1 MTHMT
6 SNMQIDVANYR
17 MLANGSRKLRHPIL
31 FLKWSNLTTITAFS
45 CPNPNFSLFPLV
57 YPNIFCTFAIKYIP
71 AYFMKT
77 DNLKQYIED
86 LNQQYKTGSA
96 REHAYRPALKV
107 LMQSLLP
114 KMVVTNEPAHVDCG
128 APDYM
133 VSREKDHLP
142 VFFIEAKDLNDADLD
157 GRSKTGHK
165 EQFDRYKQ
173 ALDRI
178 IFTDYLDFHL
188 YEHGELFST
197 VRIAE
202 VSGNKIV
209 GKPDA
214 EEDFLAMVDHLA
226 TSEIQRITS
235 AAQLAKIMAGK
246 ARLLANIIETAMNED
261 AESYENDNLHGQYQ
275 AFKDVLIQELK
286 ISDFADIYAQ
296 TIAYGMFAARLH
308 DDTPEDFSREE
319 AARLIPK
326 TNPFLRQI
334 FNNLAGNDLDD
345 RIAWVVDDLVT
356 VFKAANLQKIMKT
369 YSSGKRHH
377 DPMIHFYEDFL
388 SEYNPKLRK
397 SKGVWYTP
405 QPVVSFIVRAVDE
418 ILQKEFGLAEGLA
431 DYSMIEKDVVVEQ
444 SRDRRT
450 TDGMKHEKRKFHR
463 VQILD
468 PATGT
473 GTFLAEV
480 VNQIYDRYRD
490 QQGIWQQYVEQHLL
504 PRLNGFEILMAS
516 YAVAHLKLDM
526 LLSETGYQHKSDK
539 RLHVYLT
546 NSLEECNNE
555 PRTLFSQWL
564 SREAAEAN
572 VIKRDRPV
580 MVVIGNPPYS
590 GESQNKGKWIMSLM
604 DAYKKEPGGRVP
616 LNERNPKWLNDD
628 YVKFIRL
635 AQNYIEKKGEG
646 IIGFI
651 NPHGYLDNPTFRGM
665 RWNLLKT
672 FDKIYTIDL
681 HGNSKKKE
689 TCPDGSKDENVFDI
703 MQGVSINLFVKT
715 GKKGKDELGKVYHKD
730 LYGVRQQKYDFLD
743 GATIESVGY
752 EEILPKAPMYFFVP
766 KDFGLEEE
774 YNNGINVLDLFS
786 LTNVGVVTA
795 NDKVLINQ
803 ECNSLYK
810 KVRDFYNIEIS
821 DSCINEITYRPFDNQ
836 YIYYDTKLVERSRDK
851 FMSHM
856 RHEDNL
862 ALLIGRQGQVCGN
875 NRWNLVYIAKG
886 IVDFN
891 VFYRGGGNVF
901 PLYLYKKNMGKE
913 ERIVNFNK
921 ELYDNIAQGLT
932 YLPCYDD
939 NLLVDPISEYNGV
952 LYPQDL
958 FDYIYAVLHSPSY
971 RERYKEFLKIDFP
984 RIPYP
989 TDWEKFRDLSEK
1001 GEELRQLHL
1010 MEDLP
1015 SKTGVTFPVAGSLQ
1029 VDCYRWENNRV
1040 YINAEQY
1047 FEGVSESAWN
1057 FYIGGYQPAQK
1068 WLKDRKGMTLCMED
1082 VLHYQRIIYV
1092 LQQTERIMQEIDK

>member
-1 MTHMT
+1 M
-6 SNMQIDVANYR
+6 D
-17 MLANGSRKLRHPIL
+17 
-31 FLKWSNLTTITAFS
+31 
-45 CPNPNFSLFPLV
+45 
-57 YPNIFCTFAIKYIP
+57 
-71 AYFMKT
+71 
-77 DNLKQYIED
+77 LKQYIGE
-86 LNQQYKTGSA
+86 LNQQYKTGLA
-96 REHAYRPALKV
+96 REHSYRPALKDY
-107 LMQSLLP
+107 MQSLLP
-114 KMVVTNEPAHVDCG
+114 KMVVTNEPAHFECG
-128 APDYM
+128 APDYII
-133 VSREKDHLP
+133 SREKDHLP
-142 VFFIEAKDLNDADLD
+142 VFFVEAKDINDSDLD
-157 GRSKTGHK
+157 GRNKNGHK

-173 ALDRI
+173 ALDYI

-188 YEHGELFST
+188 YEHGEPVEN

-202 VSGNKIV
+202 VRGDKIV
-209 GKPDA
+209 SIPEA
-214 EEDFLAMVDHLA
+214 EDKFVGMIQHLGGSA
-226 TSEIQRITS
+226 IQRITS
-235 AAQLAKIMAGK
+235 ASKLAKLMAGK
-246 ARLLANIIETAMNED
+246 ARLLANIIETAMNDETQ
-261 AESYENDNLHGQYQ
+261 SYENDNLHGQYN

-319 AARLIPK
+319 AAKLIPK

-334 FNNLAGNDLDD
+334 FNNLAGNDLDE

-356 VFKAANLQKIMKT
+356 VFQATNIQNIMKT
-369 YSSGKRHH
+369 YVQDKRHH

-405 QPVVSFIVRAVDE
+405 QPVVGFIVRAVDE
-418 ILQKEFGLAEGLA
+418 ILQKEFGLADGLA
-431 DYSMIEKDVVVEQ
+431 DYSMIEREVAVEQ
-444 SRDRRT
+444 SRDKRT
-450 TDGMKHEKRKFHR
+450 SDGMKHEKRRFHR

-516 YAVAHLKLDM
+516 YAVAHIKLDM
-526 LLSETGYQHKSDK
+526 LLSETGYQHKTDK

-546 NSLEECNNE
+546 NSLEESNNE
-555 PRTLFSQWL
+555 PRTLFAQWL
-564 SREAAEAN
+564 SREATEAN
-572 VIKRDRPV
+572 VIKRDYPV
-580 MVVIGNPPYS
+580 MVVIGNPPYN

-604 DAYKKEPGGRVP
+604 EDYKKEPGGKQP
-616 LNERNPKWLNDD
+616 LDERNPKWLNDD

-635 AQNYIEKKGEG
+635 AQYYIEKKGEG

-681 HGNSKKKE
+681 HGNGKKKE

-730 LYGVRQQKYDFLD
+730 LYGLRQQKYDFLD
-743 GATIESVGY
+743 GTTLENVGY
-752 EEILPKAPMYFFVP
+752 EEMKPMAPMYFFVP
-766 KDFGLEEE
+766 KDFEMEEE
-774 YNNGINVLDLFS
+774 YNKGVKVNELFNIF
-786 LTNVGVVTA
+786 NVGVVTSNDATLVNSDA
-795 NDKVLINQ
+795 NTLRNNVEKINTKGYNKSL
-803 ECNSLYK
+803 ECK
-810 KVRDFYNIEIS
+810 FA
-821 DSCINEITYRPFDNQ
+821 YRALDNR
-836 YIYYDTKLVERSRDK
+836 ILYYDEGLIERARKDI
-851 FMSHM
+851 MEH
-856 RHEDNL
+856 
-862 ALLIGRQGQVCGN
+862 LLTPGN
-875 NRWNLVYIAKG
+875 IAMVVGKQCVDDWKYAFITDSVTNFNYIATAG
-886 IVDFN
+886 RLGAG
-891 VFYRGGGNVF
+891 YVF
-901 PLYLYKKNMGKE
+901 PLYLYKENMGQE

-921 ELYDNIAQGLT
+921 DLYDKIAKGLN

-939 NLLVDPISEYNGV
+939 NVLVDPTSEYNGV

-989 TDWEKFRDLSEK
+989 TAWEKFRDLAEL

-1029 VDCYRWENNRV
+1029 VDCYRWVNNRV

-1047 FEGVSESAWN
+1047 FDCVPESAWQ

-1068 WLKDRKGMTLCMED
+1068 WLKDRKGMTLSFED
-1082 VLHYQRIIYV
+1082 VKHYGRIIYV
-1092 LQQTERIMQEIDK
+1092 LQQTERIMQEIDEMIKID

>member
-1 MTHMT
+1 MDLSEYISTINQKFRAGNATEHT
-6 SNMQIDVANYR
+6 YR
-17 MLANGSRKLRHPIL
+17 G
-31 FLKWSNLTTITAFS
+31 
-45 CPNPNFSLFPLV
+45 PLE
-57 YPNIFCTFAIKYIP
+57 
-71 AYFMKT
+71 
-77 DNLKQYIED
+77 Q
-86 LNQQYKTGSA
+86 
-96 REHAYRPALKV
+96 
-107 LMQSLLP
+107 LMQSQLP
-114 KMVVTNEPAHVDCG
+114 KLRITNEPKRVNCG
-128 APDYM
+128 APDYIATT
-133 VSREKDHLP
+133 KDGVP
-142 VFFIEAKDLNDADLD
+142 IFYIEAKDIGDSDLD
-157 GRSKTGHK
+157 GRNPHGHK
-165 EQFDRYKQ
+165 EQFTRYKQ
-173 ALDRI
+173 ALDHI
-178 IFTDYLDFHL
+178 IFTDYLDFHF
-188 YEHGELFST
+188 YEHGEFVDS

-202 VSGNKIV
+202 VRGDKIAAV
-209 GKPDA
+209 KEAEGK
-214 EEDFLAMVDHLA
+214 FLDM
-226 TSEIQRITS
+226 IQHIGSSAIQSITS
-235 AAQLAKIMAGK
+235 ASRLAKLMAGK
-246 ARLLANIIETAMNED
+246 ARLLENIIAQAMED
-261 AESYENDNLHGQYQ
+261 DTDSYANDNLQAQYQ

-286 ISDFADIYAQ
+286 PTDFADIYAQ

-334 FNNLAGNDLDD
+334 FNNLAGNDLDE
-345 RIAWVVDDLVT
+345 RIAWVVDDLAM
-356 VFKAANLQKIMKT
+356 VFKATNLKEIMASYVKD
-369 YSSGKRHH
+369 KLHN

-388 SEYNPKLRK
+388 AEYNPKLRK

-405 QPVVSFIVRAVDE
+405 QSVVGFIVRAVDE
-418 ILQKEFGLAEGLA
+418 ILQKEFDLPEGLA
-431 DYSMIEKDVVVEQ
+431 DYSMIEKDVAVEQ
-444 SRDRRT
+444 SIDKHSA
-450 TDGMKHEKRKFHR
+450 DGMKHEKRRFHR

-490 QQGIWQQYVEQHLL
+490 QQGIWQQYVEEHLL

-526 LLSETGYQHKSDK
+526 LLSETGYTHQSEK
-539 RLHVYLT
+539 RLRVYLT
-546 NSLEECNNE
+546 NSLEESNNE
-555 PRTLFSQWL
+555 PRTLFARWL
-564 SREAAEAN
+564 SREATEAN
-572 VIKRDRPV
+572 AIKRDCPV

-604 DAYKKEPGGRVP
+604 EDYKKEPGGKHP
-616 LNERNPKWLNDD
+616 LDERNPKWLNDD

-635 AQNYIEKKGEG
+635 AQHYIEKRGEG

-715 GKKGKDELGKVYHKD
+715 GKKDKDELGKVFHKD
-730 LYGVRQQKYDFLD
+730 LYGLRQQKYDFLD
-743 GATIESVGY
+743 GASIDNIGFVELVPQS
-752 EEILPKAPMYFFVP
+752 PMYFFVP
-766 KDFGLEEE
+766 KNFGLQEE
-774 YNNGINVLDLFS
+774 YDKGFKVDDLFS
-786 LTNVGVVTA
+786 QNSMGVTTGHDKELVSFHPFNTDSNV
-795 NDKVLINQ
+795 
-803 ECNSLYK
+803 EY
-810 KVRDFYNIEIS
+810 Y
-821 DSCINEITYRPFDNQ
+821 YRPFDKLWLD
-836 YIYYDTKLVERSRDK
+836 YDLSKVVRPREAIMK
-851 FMSHM
+851 HM
-856 RHEDNL
+856 RKDNISL
-862 ALLIGRQGQVCGN
+862 CLIKVNSSVDGLFKVLVTSGITDKTLLSSKDN
-875 NRWNLVYIAKG
+875 T
-886 IVDFN
+886 
-891 VFYRGGGNVF
+891 NVF
-901 PLYLYKKNMGKE
+901 PLYVYKENMGQE

-921 ELYDNIAQGLT
+921 ELYNKIAKGLN

-939 NLLVDPISEYNGV
+939 NVLIDPISDYNGV

-989 TDWEKFRDLSEK
+989 TDWEKFRDLAEK

-1029 VDCYRWENNRV
+1029 VDCYRWLDNRV

-1047 FEGVSESAWN
+1047 FDGVPESAWN
-1057 FYIGGYQPAQK
+1057 FFIGGYQPAQK
-1068 WLKDRKGMTLCMED
+1068 WLKDRKGLTLSFED
-1082 VLHYQRIIYV
+1082 VKHYGRIIYV
-1092 LQQTERIMQEIDK
+1092 LQQTERIMQEIDNIVMNKM

>member
-1 MTHMT
+1 MDLKEYISTV
-6 SNMQIDVANYR
+6 NQKYR
-17 MLANGSRKLRHPIL
+17 AGNA
-31 FLKWSNLTTITAFS
+31 T
-45 CPNPNFSLFPLV
+45 
-57 YPNIFCTFAIKYIP
+57 
-71 AYFMKT
+71 
-77 DNLKQYIED
+77 
-86 LNQQYKTGSA
+86 
-96 REHAYRPALKV
+96 EHSYRGALEQ
-107 LMQSLLP
+107 LMQTLLP
-114 KMVVTNEPAHVDCG
+114 KLRIVNEPKRVKCG
-128 APDYM
+128 APDYIA
-133 VSREKDHLP
+133 SRKDGMP
-142 VFFIEAKDLNDADLD
+142 VFYIEAKDIGDNDLD
-157 GRSKTGHK
+157 GRNPHGHK
-165 EQFDRYKQ
+165 EQFTRYKQ
-173 ALDRI
+173 ALDYI

-188 YEHGELFST
+188 YEHGEFVDS

-202 VSGNKIV
+202 VKGDKIV
-209 GKPDA
+209 AINENK
-214 EEDFLAMVDHLA
+214 EKFLNLIEHVGNNA
-226 TSEIQRITS
+226 IQSITS
-235 AAQLAKIMAGK
+235 ASRLAKLMAGK
-246 ARLLANIIETAMNED
+246 ARLLANIIEQAMNED
-261 AESYENDNLHGQYQ
+261 ADSYANDNLRGQYQ

-286 ISDFADIYAQ
+286 PTDFADIYAQ

-356 VFKAANLQKIMKT
+356 VFQATNIEKIMKT
-369 YSSGKRHH
+369 YGQDKLHH

-388 SEYNPKLRK
+388 AEYNPKLRK

-418 ILQKEFGLAEGLA
+418 ILQKEFNLLDGLA
-431 DYSMIEKDVVVEQ
+431 DYSMIEKEVAAEQ
-444 SRDRRT
+444 SRDGRT
-450 TDGMKHEKRKFHR
+450 KDGMKHEKRRYHR

-490 QQGIWQQYVEQHLL
+490 QQGIWQQYVDQHLL

-526 LLSETGYQHKSDK
+526 LLGETGYQHQTDK

-546 NSLEECNNE
+546 NSLEESNNE
-555 PRTLFSQWL
+555 PRTLFAQWL
-564 SREAAEAN
+564 SREATEAN
-572 VIKRDRPV
+572 LIKRDCPV
-580 MVVIGNPPYS
+580 MVMIGNPPYS
-590 GESQNKGKWIMSLM
+590 GESQNKGEWIMKLM
-604 DAYKKEPGGRVP
+604 ESYKKEPGGKLP

-635 AQNYIEKKGEG
+635 AQDYIEKNGEG
-646 IIGFI
+646 VIGFI

-715 GKKGKDELGKVYHKD
+715 GKKDKDELGKVYHKD
-730 LYGVRQQKYDFLD
+730 IYGLRQQKYDFLD
-743 GATIESVGY
+743 GATLGNVGY
-752 EEILPKAPMYFFVP
+752 EEMSPKAPMYFFVP

-774 YNNGINVLDLFS
+774 YNKGFKVNELFNIF
-786 LTNVGVVTA
+786 NVGVVTSNDAALVNSDA
-795 NDKVLINQ
+795 NKLRNNVERISTKDYDKGL
-803 ECNSLYK
+803 ECK
-810 KVRDFYNIEIS
+810 FA
-821 DSCINEITYRPFDNQ
+821 YRALDNR
-836 YIYYDTKLVERSRDK
+836 ILYYDEGLIERARKDI
-851 FMSHM
+851 MGH
-856 RHEDNL
+856 
-862 ALLIGRQGQVCGN
+862 LLTPGN
-875 NRWNLVYIAKG
+875 IAMIVGKQCVDDWKYAFITDSVTNFNYIATAG
-886 IVDFN
+886 RLGAG
-891 VFYRGGGNVF
+891 YVF
-901 PLYLYKKNMGKE
+901 PLYVYKANMGQE
-913 ERIVNFNK
+913 ERVVNFNK
-921 ELYDNIAQGLT
+921 ELYDRIAQGLN

-939 NLLVDPISEYNGV
+939 NILVDPTSEYNGV

-989 TDWEKFRDLSEK
+989 TDWERFRDLVEK

-1010 MEDLP
+1010 MEDMP
-1015 SKTGVTFPVAGSLQ
+1015 SKTGITFPVAGSLQ
-1029 VDCYRWENNRV
+1029 VDCYHWQENRV

-1047 FEGVSESAWN
+1047 FDGVPESAWQ
-1057 FYIGGYQPAQK
+1057 FFIGGYQPAQK
-1068 WLKDRKGMTLCMED
+1068 WLKDRKGMTLSFDD
-1082 VLHYQRIIYV
+1082 VKHYGCIIYV
-1092 LQQTERIMQEIDK
+1092 LQQTERIMQEIDKLMK

>member
-1 MTHMT
+1 MDLKEYISTV
-6 SNMQIDVANYR
+6 NQKYR
-17 MLANGSRKLRHPIL
+17 AGNA
-31 FLKWSNLTTITAFS
+31 T
-45 CPNPNFSLFPLV
+45 
-57 YPNIFCTFAIKYIP
+57 
-71 AYFMKT
+71 
-77 DNLKQYIED
+77 
-86 LNQQYKTGSA
+86 
-96 REHAYRPALKV
+96 EHTYRGVLEQ

-114 KMVVTNEPAHVDCG
+114 KLRIVNEPKRVKCG
-128 APDYM
+128 APDYIA
-133 VSREKDHLP
+133 SRKDGMP
-142 VFFIEAKDLNDADLD
+142 VFYIEAKDIGDNDLD
-157 GRSKTGHK
+157 GCNPHGHK
-165 EQFDRYKQ
+165 EQFTRYKQ
-173 ALDRI
+173 ALDYI

-188 YEHGELFST
+188 YEHGEFVDS

-202 VSGNKIV
+202 VKGDKIV
-209 GKPDA
+209 A
-214 EEDFLAMVDHLA
+214 INENEEKFLNLIEHVGNNA
-226 TSEIQRITS
+226 IQSITS
-235 AAQLAKIMAGK
+235 ASRLAKLMAGK
-246 ARLLANIIETAMNED
+246 ARLLENIIEQAMND
-261 AESYENDNLHGQYQ
+261 DTESYANENLRGQYQ

-286 ISDFADIYAQ
+286 KEDFADIYAQ

-308 DDTPEDFSREE
+308 DETPENFSREE

-356 VFKAANLQKIMKT
+356 VFQATNIEKIMKT
-369 YSSGKRHH
+369 YGQDKLHH

-388 SEYNPKLRK
+388 AEYNPKLRK

-418 ILQKEFGLAEGLA
+418 ILQKEFNLPDGLA
-431 DYSMIEKDVVVEQ
+431 DYSMIEKEVAAEQ
-444 SRDRRT
+444 SRDGRT
-450 TDGMKHEKRKFHR
+450 KDGMKHEKRRCHR

-526 LLSETGYQHKSDK
+526 LLGETGYQHQTDK

-546 NSLEECNNE
+546 NSLEESNNE
-555 PRTLFSQWL
+555 PRTLFAQWL
-564 SREAAEAN
+564 SREATEAN
-572 VIKRDRPV
+572 LIKRDCPV
-580 MVVIGNPPYS
+580 MVMIGNPPYS
-590 GESQNKGKWIMSLM
+590 GESQNKGEWIMKLM
-604 DAYKKEPGGRVP
+604 ESYKKEPGGKLP

-635 AQNYIEKKGEG
+635 AQDYIEKNGEG
-646 IIGFI
+646 VIGFI

-715 GKKGKDELGKVYHKD
+715 GKKAKDELGKVFHKD
-730 LYGVRQQKYDFLD
+730 LYGQRQKKYDVLND
-743 GATIESVGY
+743 ARIENIGY
-752 EEILPKAPMYFFVP
+752 KEVQPKGPMYFFVP
-766 KDFGLEEE
+766 KDFVLEDE
-774 YNNGINVLDLFS
+774 YNKGFKVNKLFN
-786 LTNVGVVTA
+786 TFNVGVVTSNDAALVNSDA
-795 NDKVLINQ
+795 NTLRN
-803 ECNSLYK
+803 
-810 KVRDFYNIEIS
+810 NIER
-821 DSCINEITYRPFDNQ
+821 INTKDYDKGLECKFAYRVLDNRLL
-836 YIYYDTKLVERSRDK
+836 YYDEGLIERARKDI
-851 FMSHM
+851 MGH
-856 RHEDNL
+856 
-862 ALLIGRQGQVCGN
+862 LLTPGN
-875 NRWNLVYIAKG
+875 IAMVVGKQCVDDWKYAFITDSVTNFNYIATAG
-886 IVDFN
+886 RLGAG
-891 VFYRGGGNVF
+891 YVF
-901 PLYLYKKNMGKE
+901 PLYLYKENMGSE

-921 ELYDNIAQGLT
+921 ELYDKIAKDLN

-939 NLLVDPISEYNGV
+939 NILVDPISDYNGV

-989 TDWEKFRDLSEK
+989 TDWEKFRDLAEK
-1001 GEELRQLHL
+1001 GEELRLLHL
-1010 MEDLP
+1010 MDNLP
-1015 SKTGVTFPVAGSLQ
+1015 SKTGITFPVAGSLQ
-1029 VDCYRWENNRV
+1029 VDCYRWQDNRV
-1040 YINAEQY
+1040 YINSEQY
-1047 FEGVSESAWN
+1047 FDGVPESAWN
-1057 FYIGGYQPAQK
+1057 FFIGGYQPAQK
-1068 WLKDRKGMTLCMED
+1068 WLKDRKGLTLSFDD
-1082 VLHYQRIIYV
+1082 VKHYGCIIYV
-1092 LQQTERIMQEIDK
+1092 LQQTERIMQEIDELMK

>member
-1 MTHMT
+1 
-6 SNMQIDVANYR
+6 
-17 MLANGSRKLRHPIL
+17 
-31 FLKWSNLTTITAFS
+31 
-45 CPNPNFSLFPLV
+45 
-57 YPNIFCTFAIKYIP
+57 
-71 AYFMKT
+71 MKT

-921 ELYDNIAQGLT
+921 ELYDNIAQGLN

>member
-1 MTHMT
+1 MTDELKLY
-6 SNMQIDVANYR
+6 ID
-17 MLANGSRKLRHPIL
+17 
-31 FLKWSNLTTITAFS
+31 
-45 CPNPNFSLFPLV
+45 
-57 YPNIFCTFAIKYIP
+57 
-71 AYFMKT
+71 
-77 DNLKQYIED
+77 E
-86 LNQQYKTGSA
+86 LNKQYKTGIA
-96 REHAYRPALKV
+96 REHSYRPALKD
-107 LMQSLLP
+107 LLQSLLP
-114 KMVVTNEPAHVDCG
+114 KMVVTNEPAHFECG
-128 APDYM
+128 APDYI

-142 VFFIEAKDLNDADLD
+142 IFFVEAKDVNDNDLD
-157 GRSKTGHK
+157 GRNKNGHK

-173 ALDRI
+173 ALDHI

-188 YEHGELFST
+188 YEQGEFVDS

-202 VSGNKIV
+202 IKGDKIV
-209 GKPDA
+209 FIAEA
-214 EEDFLAMVDHLA
+214 EEKFLSMIQHLA
-226 TSEIQRITS
+226 ASSIQRITS
-235 AAQLAKIMAGK
+235 APRLAKLMAAK
-246 ARLLANIIETAMNED
+246 ARLLANIIETAMNDETITI
-261 AESYENDNLHGQYQ
+261 ENDNLQGQYN
-275 AFKDVLIQELK
+275 AFKDVLIRELK
-286 ISDFADIYAQ
+286 KEDFADIYAQ

-334 FNNLAGNDLDD
+334 FNNLAGNDLDE
-345 RIAWVVDDLVT
+345 RISWVVDDLAT
-356 VFKAANLQKIMKT
+356 VFLATDLKKLMAN
-369 YSSGKRHH
+369 YSRDKQHH

-388 SEYNPKLRK
+388 AEYSPKLRK

-405 QPVVSFIVRAVDE
+405 QPVVGFIVRAVDE
-418 ILQKEFGLAEGLA
+418 ILQKEFGLSEGLA
-431 DYSMIEKDVVVEQ
+431 DYSMIEREVAVEQ
-444 SRDRRT
+444 SRDGRT
-450 TDGMKHEKRKFHR
+450 KDGLKHAPKRFHR

-490 QQGIWQQYVEQHLL
+490 NQGVWQQYVEQHLL
-504 PRLNGFEILMAS
+504 PRLHGFEILMAS

-526 LLSETGYQHKSDK
+526 LLSETGYQHQSEK

-546 NSLEECNNE
+546 NSLEESNNE
-555 PRTLFSQWL
+555 PRTLFAQWL

-572 VIKRDRPV
+572 VIKRDCPV

-604 DAYKKEPGGRVP
+604 EDYKKEPGGKQP
-616 LNERNPKWLNDD
+616 LDERNPKWLNDD

-635 AQNYIEKKGEG
+635 AQHYVEKKGEG

-689 TCPDGSKDENVFDI
+689 ICPDGSKDENVFDI

-715 GKKGKDELGKVYHKD
+715 GKKDKDELGKVYHKD
-730 LYGVRQQKYDFLD
+730 LYGLRQQKYDFLD
-743 GATIESVGY
+743 GASIDNIGY
-752 EEILPKAPMYFFVP
+752 VEIVPQSPMYFFVP
-766 KDFGLEEE
+766 KNFGLQEE
-774 YNNGINVLDLFS
+774 YDKGFKVDDLFS
-786 LTNVGVVTA
+786 QNSMGVTTGHDKELVSFHPFDTDSNV
-795 NDKVLINQ
+795 
-803 ECNSLYK
+803 EY
-810 KVRDFYNIEIS
+810 Y
-821 DSCINEITYRPFDNQ
+821 YRPFDKLWLD
-836 YIYYDTKLVERSRDK
+836 YDLSKVVRPREAIMKHLRKENTSLCLIKVNSSVDGLFKVLVTSGITDK
-851 FMSHM
+851 TLLSSK
-856 RHEDNL
+856 DNTN
-862 ALLIGRQGQVCGN
+862 I
-875 NRWNLVYIAKG
+875 
-886 IVDFN
+886 
-891 VFYRGGGNVF
+891 F
-901 PLYLYKKNMGKE
+901 PLYVYKENMGQE

-921 ELYDNIAQGLT
+921 ELYDKIAKGLN

-939 NLLVDPISEYNGV
+939 NLLVDPTSEYNGV
-952 LYPQDL
+952 LYPQAL

-989 TDWEKFRDLSEK
+989 TDWEKFRDLAEK

-1015 SKTGVTFPVAGSLQ
+1015 SKTGITFPVAGTLQ
-1029 VDCYRWENNRV
+1029 VDCYRWEQNRV
-1040 YINAEQY
+1040 YINSDQY
-1047 FEGVSESAWN
+1047 FEGVPESAWN
-1057 FYIGGYQPAQK
+1057 FFIGGYQPAQK
-1068 WLKDRKGMTLCMED
+1068 WLKDRKGMTLGFED
-1082 VLHYQRIIYV
+1082 VKHYQRIIYV
-1092 LQQTERIMQEIDK
+1092 LQQTERLMQEIDEITDNAN